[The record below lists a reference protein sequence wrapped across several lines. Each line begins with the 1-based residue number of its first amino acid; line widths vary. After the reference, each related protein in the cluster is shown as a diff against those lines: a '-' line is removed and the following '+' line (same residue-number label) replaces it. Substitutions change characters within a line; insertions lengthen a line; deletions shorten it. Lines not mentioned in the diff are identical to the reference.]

1 MIIFALVNI
10 HNDLG
15 QIDNKNRFG
24 DMKKASRSIIYKEK
38 ESIGFFLGE
47 GDTLEREF
55 LDKLRKRPFIQNLD
69 DAIVQILRVFNN
81 ANYICTLIYEDD
93 YPLLEVN
100 EYEKIAIDNHDD
112 SLWINNLFPATITL
126 VILWLSSK
134 ESRIIFEKKGEL
146 KNIEELC
153 KEFYVRIEKQC
164 SCHAEGLE
172 DYIALISQERHLPSG
187 FINERCFQRRTF
199 AEVIEDPSVKSSE
212 VFDSFEYFAS
222 IAKNNLGELTSALD
236 SDFIK
241 KQLSNIS
248 FDESKFKSDL
258 TEWVGKKMSDAK
270 EEPTVIEQAFNAQT
284 GLPCFTTRQ
293 IGILLTAVGRLT
305 EKENQP
311 GKTTLGKVVVK
322 ITGYK
327 SKANS
332 QKMKGTI
339 PEADKIIV
347 ADALREQFPN
357 LANEVMKVY

>member
-1 MIIFALVNI
+1 MEI
-10 HNDLG
+10 
-15 QIDNKNRFG
+15 
-24 DMKKASRSIIYKEK
+24 KKASRSIIYKEK

-69 DAIVQILRVFNN
+69 NAIAQILRVFNN
-81 ANYICTLIYEDD
+81 ANYICTLIYEED

-146 KNIEELC
+146 RNIEELC
-153 KEFYVRIEKQC
+153 KEFYAKIEKQW

-172 DYIALISQERHLPSG
+172 DYIALISQEQHLPSG

-199 AEVIEDPSVKSSE
+199 AEVIEDPSVKRNE
-212 VFDSFEYFAS
+212 VFDSFEYLAS
-222 IAKNNLGELTSALD
+222 IMKNNLGELTSALD

-248 FDESKFKSDL
+248 FNESKFKSDL
-258 TEWVGKKMSDAK
+258 AEWVGEKLGDAK
-270 EEPTVIEQAFNAQT
+270 EDVPVIEKAFNAQT
-284 GLPCFTTRQ
+284 SLPCFTSKQ
-293 IGILLTAVGRLT
+293 MGILMSAVGRIT
-305 EKENQP
+305 EKNNPP
-311 GKTTLGKVVVK
+311 GKTTIGDIVQR
-322 ITGYK
+322 IAGYK
-327 SKANS
+327 SKTNS
-332 QKMKGTI
+332 QSMKGI
-339 PEADKIIV
+339 ISEEDKKIV
-347 ADALREQFPN
+347 ADVLKQRFPN
-357 LANEVMKVY
+357 LANEVMKL